1 MNEKNLSKKVYENI
15 INLKTDEISKPIILQ
30 STMLILRKMGERVL
44 EKDIEKIKKSIIN
57 IEKKKK
63 LNMFSNSHY
72 SNLERTTQINFL

>member
-1 MNEKNLSKKVYENI
+1 
-15 INLKTDEISKPIILQ
+15 
-30 STMLILRKMGERVL
+30 MLILRKMGERVL